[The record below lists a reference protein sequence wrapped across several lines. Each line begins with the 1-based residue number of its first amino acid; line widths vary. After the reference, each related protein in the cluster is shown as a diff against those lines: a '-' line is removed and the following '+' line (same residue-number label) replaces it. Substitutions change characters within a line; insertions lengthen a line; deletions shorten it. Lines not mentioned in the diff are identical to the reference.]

1 MGCLICKRG
10 PIPGLNPTPN
20 DVFLKRVGFF
30 FYSLAVRKMG
40 GSLRDGDGLLTG
52 TPFRRMY
59 SGGLSLPTKTSLTV
73 QPVFF
78 ISALSRAS
86 IRESSLCFMLQRL
99 GR

>member
-1 MGCLICKRG
+1 MD
-10 PIPGLNPTPN
+10 PTPTG
-20 DVFLKRVGFF
+20 VFLKRGGFS
-30 FYSLAVRKMG
+30 FYSLAVRKLG

-59 SGGLSLPTKTSLTV
+59 SGGLSLPMKTSLTV

-86 IRESSLCFMLQRL
+86 ISESSLYFMWII
-99 GR
+99 